1 MEYMDKDE
9 FEKSSLVTQLINKAK
24 SILRFPMTQCMVTL
38 FTLIIAFVVVRDY
51 TYGDSGRIK
60 DLTGTCLTFLF
71 VLGMG
76 CFVTESVF
84 DWISHRKQRILG
96 YLLSLIPA
104 ILFAAAAYSS
114 EHAPSEADGFLR
126 LTVIWFPRFLTCFGI
141 ITFTLGIFFC
151 FSQSAISFEKYMA
164 RTFASIVKHSILYS
178 VLMIGVTLVLGIL
191 IALFPIK
198 SEWDLFATTYCL
210 LFGCYYVCALFDS
223 FAPSD
228 KSEGVFTEFLVKYV
242 LTGLVA
248 CAFVIIYLY
257 ILKILITQ
265 DMPSNQIFGILSG
278 LFLVGAPIWTM
289 ANSYREKNPLRRI
302 SRCFPYLFAPFILLQ
317 CYSVGIRI
325 LENGLTPS
333 RYLGV
338 ILILF
343 EIAYLMFYRFCRCK
357 IPYLMYMICGFAVT
371 ACILPGI
378 NMYTASFMTQ
388 KLALEAYLKE
398 VSEDI
403 SDKSFQR
410 AKGAYDYLRWE
421 TPEGEVYLDQLKQ
434 EETVREKLT
443 SFSESWSA
451 PDPST
456 VCRLVSTQGEVDHFS
471 VEGYSLC
478 QKIAYHSEYYHDSEY
493 KPIDNL
499 SSASA
504 CTFTADDTDT
514 QFTLNMG
521 QLCLPYITL
530 LDNFTGDSEYERN
543 EAANEYFLAHNVLD
557 LENGD
562 RLILTQLSLYD
573 YNREEDSLGA
583 MALEGYLLKRQAD

>member
-1 MEYMDKDE
+1 MEYMNKDD
-9 FEKSSLVTQLINKAK
+9 FKKSSLLPQLSNRIK
-24 SILRFPMTQCMVTL
+24 SIFHFPMTQCMIIL

-51 TYGDSGRIK
+51 TRSDSGWIM
-60 DLTGTCLTFLF
+60 DITGTSLTFLF

-76 CFVTESVF
+76 CFVAESVF
-84 DWISHRKQRILG
+84 DWAKHRKQRILG

-104 ILFAAAAYSS
+104 ILFAMAAYSS
-114 EHAPSEADGFLR
+114 EHAPSDADGFLR
-126 LTVIWFPRFLTCFGI
+126 LTVIWFPRFLICFGI
-141 ITFTLGIFFC
+141 VTFTLGIFFC
-151 FSQSAISFEKYMA
+151 FRHSTASFEKYMV
-164 RTFASIVKHSILYS
+164 RTFASIVKHSILYF
-178 VLMIGVTLVLGIL
+178 VLMIGVTMVLGIL
-191 IALFPIK
+191 IALFPIEN
-198 SEWDLFATTYCL
+198 EWDLFATAYCL

-228 KSEGVFTEFLVKYV
+228 KPEGVFTEFLVKYV
-242 LTGLVA
+242 LTGLVS
-248 CAFVIIYLY
+248 CAFVIIYFY
-257 ILKILITQ
+257 ILKILITG

-278 LFLVGAPIWTM
+278 LFLIGAPIWTM

-325 LENGLTPS
+325 VENGLTPS

-403 SDKSFQR
+403 SDKSSQR
-410 AKGAYDYLRWE
+410 AKGAYDYLRWD
-421 TPEGEVYLDQLKQ
+421 TPEGEFYLEQLKQ
-434 EETVREKLT
+434 NDTVSEKLIP
-443 SFSESWSA
+443 FIDPWSM
-451 PDPST
+451 PEPSSI
-456 VCRLVSTQGEVDHFS
+456 CKLVVAYKEVDHFS
-471 VEGYSLC
+471 VEGFSFC
-478 QKIAYHSEYYHDSEY
+478 QKIEYHSQYYHDSEY
-493 KPIDNL
+493 KPIGNL

-504 CTFTADDTDT
+504 CTFTADDCDT

-521 QLCLPYITL
+521 QLSLPYITL
-530 LDNFTGDSEYERN
+530 LNNFSGDSEYELN
-543 EAANEYFLAHNVLD
+543 EAANEYFLSHNVLD

-573 YNREEDSLGA
+573 YNREEDSLGSF
-583 MALEGYLLKRQAD
+583 ALEGYLLKRQAD